1 MKATTVNLLNTEF
14 LGAKDGDTYYL
25 AVSNVEKAL
34 GLRSRSLREILES
47 KKFKAM
53 IEGASSL
60 YTYGEKSFT
69 YKNRKYSAIPVRT
82 FVQLISFEAKVHRSE
97 LAIDFLSALAND
109 SLERLIDAALGVLVN
124 EDTRASRLNDLFL
137 QLREESRVGFKPL
150 FTNWLKGK
158 EDIIWPKEVARLKKA
173 AGIAG
178 SVSVNNMKLSE
189 LVKWANAHTA
199 YNAYRHAGKTHE
211 ETLKLMYDITTQDV
225 ELFDFTKDN

>member
-1 MKATTVNLLNTEF
+1 MVDILKDPCYVRYIDNKEFRMKATTVNLLNTEF

-97 LAIDFLSALAND
+97 LAIDMQV
-109 SLERLIDAALGVLVN
+109 RLMK
-124 EDTRASRLNDLFL
+124 
-137 QLREESRVGFKPL
+137 KP
-150 FTNWLKGK
+150 
-158 EDIIWPKEVARLKKA
+158 
-173 AGIAG
+173 
-178 SVSVNNMKLSE
+178 
-189 LVKWANAHTA
+189 
-199 YNAYRHAGKTHE
+199 
-211 ETLKLMYDITTQDV
+211 
-225 ELFDFTKDN
+225 